1 MTAYV
6 IGVLKA
12 SVVARRPALARGFC
26 APVVPL
32 ADKVKANLEFMKA
45 KIAEKP
51 DSGYTAEALTAALAS
66 NTVDQALLAKTLDF
80 SDEARKMASKLNIQ
94 ASLMQKEMA
103 KGTVADWAQFD
114 GKVDAEI
121 VAEVKG
127 MFEAAVKEAESDTS
141 GVENIKAVMKDFD
154 AAMNGPGGLIEQ
166 ATKEE
171 IAAKAGMVQCIAD
184 MEKLLVDIEGVSDV
198 TIGEILDREP
208 EMRAEIEEEIKN
220 NVWAP

>member
-1 MTAYV
+1 MAP
-6 IGVLKA
+6 
-12 SVVARRPALARGFC
+12 RP
-26 APVVPL
+26 
-32 ADKVKANLEFMKA
+32 
-45 KIAEKP
+45 
-51 DSGYTAEALTAALAS
+51 
-66 NTVDQALLAKTLDF
+66 Q
-80 SDEARKMASKLNIQ
+80 
-94 ASLMQKEMA
+94 
-103 KGTVADWAQFD
+103 
-114 GKVDAEI
+114 
-121 VAEVKG
+121 

-208 EMRAEIEEEIKN
+208 ELRAEIEEEIKN